1 MTVMRD
7 TVVKS
12 LAKVKVQV
20 DENGLIPEYDVLV
33 NLLPVNLLNTFSER
47 MMAAAPAEKKAVV
60 EDGLVRA
67 AYECGYHTGCG
78 IITSDIFNDVVLPMV
93 TEGEKDILRGAY
105 AAFTAW
111 GWAKSGIVQLKEGE
125 KMVIRANDYYEAE
138 SQGEGLR
145 AYMIRGLCQAFRPLS
160 GWNGHLCLSAD
171 QGDRTGRPIRRIC
184 SYKKIVFD
192 SFPRELMQP
201 ENN

>member
-12 LAKVKVQV
+12 LAKLNVQG

-145 AYMIRGLCQAFRPLS
+145 AYMIRGLSQAFFELTYSDPYPDGMDTFVCQQTKGIEL
-160 GWNGHLCLSAD
+160 
-171 QGDRTGRPIRRIC
+171 GDPYGEFVVT
-184 SYKKIVFD
+184 KK
-192 SFPRELMQP
+192 
-201 ENN
+201 

>member
-12 LAKVKVQV
+12 LAKINVQA
-20 DENGLIPEYDVLV
+20 DENGLIPEYEVLV
-33 NLLPVNLLNTFSER
+33 NLLPVSVLNTFMER
-47 MMAAAPAEKKAVV
+47 IMAAVPPERKKEV
-60 EDGLVRA
+60 EAGLVRA

-78 IITSDIFNDVVLPMV
+78 IITSDVFNDVVLPMV

-125 KMVIRANDYYEAE
+125 KMVVRAFDYYEAD

-145 AYMIRGLCQAFRPLS
+145 GFMLRGLSQAFFDLAY
-160 GWNGHLCLSAD
+160 AD
-171 QGDRTGRPIRRIC
+171 PYPDGMDTYECRQTKGIEAGDPYGEFVVV
-184 SYKKIVFD
+184 KK
-192 SFPRELMQP
+192 
-201 ENN
+201 

>member
-12 LAKVKVQV
+12 LAKINVQG

-33 NLLPVNLLNTFSER
+33 NLLPVALLNKFTER
-47 MMAAAPAEKKAVV
+47 LMAAAPADKKKAV
-60 EDGLVRA
+60 EEGLVRA

-78 IITSDIFNDVVLPMV
+78 IITSDIFNEVVLPMV
-93 TEGEKDILRGAY
+93 TEGEKDILRGAF

-125 KMVIRANDYYEAE
+125 KMVIRANDYYEAD
-138 SQGEGLR
+138 SAGEGMR
-145 AYMIRGLCQAFRPLS
+145 AYMLRGLCQAFFELTYSDPYPDGMDTFTCS
-160 GWNGHLCLSAD
+160 QAKGIEV
-171 QGDRTGRPIRRIC
+171 GDPYGEFVVT
-184 SYKKIVFD
+184 KK
-192 SFPRELMQP
+192 
-201 ENN
+201 

>member
-12 LAKVKVQV
+12 LAKINIQG

-33 NLLPVNLLNTFSER
+33 NLLPASLLNTFSER
-47 MMAAAPAEKKAVV
+47 IMAAAPPDKKSKVA
-60 EDGLVRA
+60 DGLVRA

-78 IITSDIFNDVVLPMV
+78 IITSDVFNDVVLPMV
-93 TEGEKDILRGAY
+93 TEGEKDILRGAF

-125 KMVIRANDYYEAE
+125 RMVIRANDYYEAD
-138 SQGEGLR
+138 SGGEGLR
-145 AYMIRGLCQAFRPLS
+145 AYMLRGLCQAFFDLTY
-160 GWNGHLCLSAD
+160 AD
-171 QGDRTGRPIRRIC
+171 PYPDGMDTFVCHQTKGIEAGDPHGEFVVTR
-184 SYKKIVFD
+184 K
-192 SFPRELMQP
+192 
-201 ENN
+201 

>member
-12 LAKVKVQV
+12 LAKVRVQG

-33 NLLPVNLLNTFSER
+33 NLLPVSLLNKFSER
-47 MMAAAPAEKKAVV
+47 ILAAAPADKKGMV
-60 EDGLVRA
+60 EEGLVRA

-78 IITSDIFNDVVLPMV
+78 IITSDIFNEVVLPMV

-111 GWAKSGIVQLKEGE
+111 GWAKSGIVQLKEAE
-125 KMVIRANDYYEAE
+125 RMVIRANDYYEAD
-138 SQGEGLR
+138 SVGEGLR
-145 AYMIRGLCQAFRPLS
+145 AYMLRGLCQAFFDLTY
-160 GWNGHLCLSAD
+160 AD
-171 QGDRTGRPIRRIC
+171 PYPDGMDTYVCQQTKGIEVGDPYGEFVVT
-184 SYKKIVFD
+184 KK
-192 SFPRELMQP
+192 
-201 ENN
+201 

>member
-12 LAKVKVQV
+12 LAKINVQG

-33 NLLPVNLLNTFSER
+33 NLLPVALLNKFTER
-47 MMAAAPAEKKAVV
+47 IMAAAPADKKGMV
-60 EDGLVRA
+60 EEGLVRA

-93 TEGEKDILRGAY
+93 TEGEKDILRGAF

-125 KMVIRANDYYEAE
+125 KMVIRANDYYEAD
-138 SQGEGLR
+138 SSGEGLR
-145 AYMIRGLCQAFRPLS
+145 AYMLRGLCQAFFELTYSDPYPD
-160 GWNGHLCLSAD
+160 GMDTYTCQQTKGIET
-171 QGDRTGRPIRRIC
+171 GDPYGEFVVT
-184 SYKKIVFD
+184 KK
-192 SFPRELMQP
+192 
-201 ENN
+201 

>member
-12 LAKVKVQV
+12 LAKITVQG
-20 DENGLIPEYDVLV
+20 DENGLIPEYEVLV
-33 NLLPVNLLNTFSER
+33 NLLPVKLLNTFSER
-47 MMAAAPAEKKAVV
+47 IMAAAPPEMKAKV
-60 EDGLVRA
+60 EEGLVRA

-125 KMVIRANDYYEAE
+125 KMVIRAFDYYEAD
-138 SQGEGLR
+138 SGGEGLR
-145 AYMIRGLCQAFRPLS
+145 GFMLRGLSQAFFDLAYAEPYPDGMDTYVCRQTK
-160 GWNGHLCLSAD
+160 GIEA
-171 QGDRTGRPIRRIC
+171 GDPYGEFIVT
-184 SYKKIVFD
+184 KK
-192 SFPRELMQP
+192 
-201 ENN
+201 

>member
-1 MTVMRD
+1 MRD
-7 TVVKS
+7 TVVKA
-12 LAKVKVQV
+12 LAKCTLQS

-33 NLLPVNLLNTFSER
+33 NLLPTALLNKFSER
-47 MMAAAPAEKKAVV
+47 IMAAAPPERKKEV

-78 IITSDIFNDVVLPMV
+78 IITSDIFSEVVLPMV

-125 KMVIRANDYYEAE
+125 RMVIRANDYYEAD
-138 SQGEGLR
+138 SGGEGLR
-145 AYMIRGLCQAFRPLS
+145 AYMLRGLSQAFFDLAYAEAYPD
-160 GWNGHLCLSAD
+160 GMDTFVCHQTKGIEV
-171 QGDRTGRPIRRIC
+171 GDPYGEFVVT
-184 SYKKIVFD
+184 KK
-192 SFPRELMQP
+192 
-201 ENN
+201 

>member
-12 LAKVKVQV
+12 LAKINIQG

-33 NLLPVNLLNTFSER
+33 NLLPASLLNTFSER
-47 MMAAAPAEKKAVV
+47 IMAAAPPDKKSKVA
-60 EDGLVRA
+60 DGLVRA

-78 IITSDIFNDVVLPMV
+78 IITSDVFNDVVLPMV
-93 TEGEKDILRGAY
+93 TEGEKDILRGAF

-125 KMVIRANDYYEAE
+125 RMVIRANDYYEAD
-138 SQGEGLR
+138 SGGEGLR
-145 AYMIRGLCQAFRPLS
+145 AYMLRGLCQAFFDLTY
-160 GWNGHLCLSAD
+160 AD
-171 QGDRTGRPIRRIC
+171 PYPDGMNTFVCHQTKGIEAGDPHGEFVVTR
-184 SYKKIVFD
+184 K
-192 SFPRELMQP
+192 
-201 ENN
+201 

>member
-12 LAKVKVQV
+12 LAKINVQG

-33 NLLPVNLLNTFSER
+33 NLLPVALLNTFSER
-47 MMAAAPAEKKAVV
+47 IMAAAPADKKAKV
-60 EDGLVRA
+60 EEGLVRA

-78 IITSDIFNDVVLPMV
+78 IITSEIFNDVVLPMF

-138 SQGEGLR
+138 GQGEGLR
-145 AYMIRGLCQAFRPLS
+145 AYMIRGLCQAFFELTYSDPYPDGMDTFVCQQTKGIEL
-160 GWNGHLCLSAD
+160 
-171 QGDRTGRPIRRIC
+171 GDPYGEFVVT
-184 SYKKIVFD
+184 KK
-192 SFPRELMQP
+192 
-201 ENN
+201 

>member
-12 LAKVKVQV
+12 LAKINVQG

-33 NLLPVNLLNTFSER
+33 NLLPVALLNTFSER
-47 MMAAAPAEKKAVV
+47 IMAAAPADKKAKV
-60 EDGLVRA
+60 EEGLVRA

-145 AYMIRGLCQAFRPLS
+145 AYMIRGLCQAFFELTYSDPYPDGMNTFVCQQTKGIEL
-160 GWNGHLCLSAD
+160 
-171 QGDRTGRPIRRIC
+171 GDPYGEFVVT
-184 SYKKIVFD
+184 KK
-192 SFPRELMQP
+192 
-201 ENN
+201 

>member
-12 LAKVKVQV
+12 LAKINVQG

-33 NLLPVNLLNTFSER
+33 NLLPVSLLNTFSER

-138 SQGEGLR
+138 GQGEGLR
-145 AYMIRGLCQAFRPLS
+145 AYMIRGLCQAFFELTYSDPYPDGLDTFVCQQTK
-160 GWNGHLCLSAD
+160 GIE
-171 QGDRTGRPIRRIC
+171 QGDPYGEFVVT
-184 SYKKIVFD
+184 KK
-192 SFPRELMQP
+192 
-201 ENN
+201 

>member
-12 LAKVKVQV
+12 LAKLNVQG

-33 NLLPVNLLNTFSER
+33 NLLPVALLNSLSER
-47 MMAAAPAEKKAVV
+47 LMEAAPAEKKKAV

-138 SQGEGLR
+138 SKGEGLR
-145 AYMIRGLCQAFRPLS
+145 AYMMRGLCQAFFELTYSDPYPAGMDTFDCQQTKGIEL
-160 GWNGHLCLSAD
+160 
-171 QGDRTGRPIRRIC
+171 GDPYGEFVVT
-184 SYKKIVFD
+184 KK
-192 SFPRELMQP
+192 
-201 ENN
+201 

>member
-12 LAKVKVQV
+12 LAKITVQA
-20 DENGLIPEYDVLV
+20 DENGLIPEYEVLV
-33 NLLPVNLLNTFSER
+33 NLLPISLLNTFTER
-47 MMAAAPAEKKAVV
+47 ILLAAPPEKKPEV
-60 EDGLVRA
+60 EAGLVRA

-78 IITSDIFNDVVLPMV
+78 IITSEIFSDVVLPMV

-125 KMVIRANDYYEAE
+125 KMIIRAFDYYDAD
-138 SQGEGLR
+138 SDTKGLSGF
-145 AYMIRGLCQAFRPLS
+145 MLRGLSQAFFDLAYAGPYPD
-160 GWNGHLCLSAD
+160 GMDTYVCVQTKGIEV
-171 QGDRTGRPIRRIC
+171 GDPYGEFVVT
-184 SYKKIVFD
+184 KK
-192 SFPRELMQP
+192 
-201 ENN
+201 